1 MKSLFSAKYAD
12 VYLALAVIGIVGAMI
27 VPLPPWLLDAL
38 LALNL
43 ALAALLLVAALYA
56 KEALKVAAFPT
67 LLLITTMFR
76 LALNISSTRLAL
88 LEAHAGEVIQAFGQF
103 VIQGDYVVGAVIF
116 AIITL
121 VQFLVVAKGA
131 ERVAEVGARF
141 TLDAMPGK
149 QMAIDADLR
158 SGAID
163 MDIARGRRRALERES
178 QLYGAMDGAMK
189 FVKGDAIAGL
199 IIVLI
204 NAVGGLII
212 GVMFKGMSAGEAAK
226 IYTLLAIGDGLVSQI
241 PALCIAISAGLV
253 VTRVAGETE
262 TSSLGADIGSQ
273 FASHPR
279 AVGIVAALL
288 ALLGLMPMMPKVP
301 FFALAAGAG
310 LGARLLAR
318 RRASEEDRARQA
330 ALEGANPGTPAA
342 PKPEA
347 APAAAQQPAASAVG
361 VAPVCLDLDASL
373 EPMARAEQN
382 RFISKDLPMLRE
394 MLFQETGVRFPG
406 IRARGGASLGEGG
419 YAVLVDEVPC
429 SRGAVDPEGFYAA
442 TSPDELASLDLPV
455 APFEDPTTAQLHSR
469 IPASAVATVREMG
482 VPVRAAHEQV
492 LLHLAA
498 TLKRHA
504 SSFLGIQEVQS
515 LLDALEKTHPALVR
529 EATQKVATPLLTEV
543 LRRLVD
549 EGVSIRNLRVIL
561 EALSEPD
568 AEGDSL
574 ALSER
579 CRRALRRHLSH
590 RYAGDGTLYAHLAD
604 PELEEL
610 LREAI
615 RAAGESG
622 ALALAPDDAVA
633 ILDGVRGALG
643 EVTEGVIL
651 TSPDVRRYLRKL
663 CEGSFPDLAVLTYAE
678 LNADLQIRPVGKV
691 CTWRQ
696 AA

>member
-1 MKSLFSAKYAD
+1 
-12 VYLALAVIGIVGAMI
+12 
-27 VPLPPWLLDAL
+27 
-38 LALNL
+38 
-43 ALAALLLVAALYA
+43 
-56 KEALKVAAFPT
+56 
-67 LLLITTMFR
+67 
-76 LALNISSTRLAL
+76 
-88 LEAHAGEVIQAFGQF
+88 
-103 VIQGDYVVGAVIF
+103 
-116 AIITL
+116 
-121 VQFLVVAKGA
+121 
-131 ERVAEVGARF
+131 
-141 TLDAMPGK
+141 
-149 QMAIDADLR
+149 
-158 SGAID
+158 
-163 MDIARGRRRALERES
+163 
-178 QLYGAMDGAMK
+178 AMDGAMK

-253 VTRVAGETE
+253 VTRVASETE
-262 TSSLGADIGSQ
+262 TASLGGDIGSQ
-273 FASHPR
+273 FVSHPK

-301 FFALAAGAG
+301 FFALALGAG
-310 LGARLLAR
+310 LGARWLAR

-330 ALEGANPGTPAA
+330 ALEPPSPNAPAA

-347 APAAAQQPAASAVG
+347 TPAPAQPAAPAIG
-361 VAPVCLDLDASL
+361 VAPICLDLDASL

-382 RFISKDLPMLRE
+382 RFITKDLPMLRE
-394 MLFQETGVRFPG
+394 MLFHETGVRFPG

-419 YAVLVDEVPC
+419 YMILIDEVPS
-429 SRGAVDPEGFYAA
+429 SRGTVDPEGFIAA
-442 TSPDELASLDLPV
+442 NAPDELAALDIPV
-455 APFEDPTTAQLHSR
+455 TPFEDPATGQLLSR
-469 IPASAVATVREMG
+469 IPASAVAAVREMG

-492 LLHLAA
+492 LFHLAT

-529 EATQKVATPLLTEV
+529 EATEKVATPLLTEV
-543 LRRLVD
+543 LRRLVE

-590 RYAGDGTLYAHLAD
+590 RYAEGGTLYAHLAD

-610 LREAI
+610 LRGAI
-615 RAAGESG
+615 RASG
-622 ALALAPDDAVA
+622 DSSALALAPDEAVA

-643 EVTEGVIL
+643 DTTEGVIL

-663 CEGSFPDLAVLTYAE
+663 CEGSFPNLAVLTYSE
-678 LNADLQIRPVGKV
+678 LSPDLQIRPVGKV
-691 CTWRQ
+691 CAWRQ